1 VADRTNDEIRQW
13 FDFSNE
19 FEDIMML
26 DTHQILD
33 TSNALNYQNHQEEY
47 LHLGTPMTTL
57 IEPLPWIEDLPL
69 PLEPVTVSPQHNLR
83 RSEEHDGFQESE
95 FDKYM
100 VEFPASTIDVTEI
113 SMVQDQPTDYITIYS
128 VETEEISTANITVP
142 PNISTVTSSDF
153 ITVLPELLPNTCNTE
168 LSMDMFQNQSNT
180 GKVSPEY
187 STDGEYETLHSVATA
202 PNITQ
207 YGTLHSV
214 EATTPNIP
222 TSTTE
227 YINNVRAE
235 LSPNTDT
242 TDSTED
248 MFQVHYSRDTAS
260 PTYSTVETYTANILS
275 ENIIRPTKT
284 IMKAKGNKKGPKP
297 QPLCQLPAENH
308 RNILRCREYRVTKK
322 TKINSEEEEMKEQEA
337 RNRELRKKMVKM
349 QGLVEKM
356 QNVYLKLITEGKIK
370 FVYNV

>member
-222 TSTTE
+222 TSTTS
-227 YINNVRAE
+227 YFNNIIRAE

-260 PTYSTVETYTANILS
+260 PTYSREGEANTANRTR
-275 ENIIRPTKT
+275 NNR
-284 IMKAKGNKKGPKP
+284 GPRR
-297 QPLCQLPAENH
+297 QPLNKLPAKN
-308 RNILRCREYRVTKK
+308 RKNVIRCRKYREERK
-322 TKINSEEEEMKEQEA
+322 TEISKDEMELKEQEA
-337 RNRELRKKMVKM
+337 RNIELKKK
-349 QGLVEKM
+349 LEKM
-356 QNVYLKLITEGKIK
+356 QRLVRGSQDAYLKLITQGKIK
-370 FVYNV
+370 IV